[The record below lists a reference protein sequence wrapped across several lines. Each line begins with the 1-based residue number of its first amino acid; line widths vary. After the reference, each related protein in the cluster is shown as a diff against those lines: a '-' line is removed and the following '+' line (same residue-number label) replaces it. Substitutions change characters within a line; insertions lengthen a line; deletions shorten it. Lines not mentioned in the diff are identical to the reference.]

1 MTRFSIEE
9 QGTPCP
15 IRSSDSE
22 YRLNQGNQQ
31 LQTSFPLVAPDDD
44 DEEIDDLD
52 YTRALPDDFQLFPNR
67 AAKRRAVLQP
77 PRRMTGWASSQTQP
91 QQQKSDQQQKP
102 DQQRQVDEND
112 NSRAPE
118 PNFHIDVIS
127 VLQPQQQT
135 RGQGLHQQPRRMGI
149 GMTRKIETKNRRRI
163 STMLAARKPH
173 SQNAAPQDQQE
184 APAIAPP
191 ISTSMQSAHPE
202 QVRKAML
209 GDKTRSVS
217 NSQTKPT
224 FEENLIE
231 KNPLFVPPKRG
242 PLQAPSRSLHQ
253 SGIDVA
259 RRANSGG
266 KENIPPGR
274 ASIIGDDWKR
284 MGRGTVGGGALPAPR
299 NTSGGNINKSKMVP
313 PDRPPLIQSNQPQR
327 FVRES
332 LKRRS
337 ESMVLD
343 DEDLSFISSGSTP
356 STASSGN
363 SSTLASDKL
372 RLLKRR
378 KLGMQLPPT
387 PPALSKDE
395 EAELQA
401 IFAPPRNL
409 LQPGNVSCNFGD
421 RRSKQELNPVLRE
434 ELVRTEMYEDSWLLA
449 QESSVSQLLNSIL
462 SDSFSPSPIPSDTT
476 IRKDFLQIYSSAP
489 FPLLYK
495 RLQASLLYGALSV
508 PKDILEKS
516 SSVKLGGSG
525 VGLIGQGR
533 GWAEDI
539 AIRKKFLALF
549 FECYDLSGLI
559 AGLEVVIGREI
570 FPTPCK
576 NVADKKK
583 CVEVFL
589 ERYLMKCED
598 ALVCPPLEDATRG
611 RGGHANNSHG
621 DNEDWGSPAW
631 LLRKGLLRSLMLI
644 LLMDKAKAQGLLGR
658 LRLFMKVCIPLSTSV
673 GRASKIIQTSP
684 HKSSASILHQLSKLL
699 LPSVGDIL
707 RPLGYLGYLP
717 ETSQHPLEEYE
728 FEISNIAVDMRDG
741 VRFCRVVE
749 LLIYPQPPSE
759 ATKSVQE
766 QWPLSSNLKLP
777 APTRTHKLHNV
788 SLALVALESVGGNP
802 GKVTAKD
809 IVDGFREKTVGL
821 LWGIVSRW
829 GLELLVDWNEVRK
842 EIRRLEYRFSHSLIS
857 YEAAM
862 DEDLPEPTNHVQLL
876 WKWASSIARI
886 HDLRVENLT
895 TSFSDGCVFEKIVE
909 EYEQFFPVNMKKEKN
924 TPLAEKLKALGCSS
938 YFGKSAKPVLTVF
951 DSC

>member
-22 YRLNQGNQQ
+22 YRLNQGGQQ
-31 LQTSFPLVAPDDD
+31 PQTSFPLVALDDD

-77 PRRMTGWASSQTQP
+77 PRRMTGWASSQIQP
-91 QQQKSDQQQKP
+91 QQQKSDQQKL
-102 DQQRQVDEND
+102 DQQKLEQQKLEQQQADEND
-112 NSRAPE
+112 NHRAPE

-127 VLQPQQQT
+127 ALQPQQQV

-173 SQNAAPQDQQE
+173 SQNAALQDQQE
-184 APAIAPP
+184 APVITPP
-191 ISTSMQSAHPE
+191 ISTSTQSAHPE

-209 GDKTRSVS
+209 GDKTRNVS

-224 FEENLIE
+224 FEENLVE

-274 ASIIGDDWKR
+274 FSIIGDDGKR
-284 MGRGTVGGGALPAPR
+284 MGRGTVGGGTLPAPR
-299 NTSGGNINKSKMVP
+299 NASDGNINKSRMVP
-313 PDRPPLIQSNQPQR
+313 PDRPPIIQSNQPR
-327 FVRES
+327 GFVRES

-421 RRSKQELNPVLRE
+421 KRSKQELNPVLRE

-476 IRKDFLQIYSSAP
+476 MRKDFLQIYSSAP

-516 SSVKLGGSG
+516 SSAKLGGSSA
-525 VGLIGQGR
+525 GLIGQGR

-598 ALVCPPLEDATRG
+598 ALACPPLEDTTRG

-631 LLRKGLLRSLMLI
+631 LLRKSLLRSLMLI
-644 LLMDKAKAQGLLGR
+644 LLMDKAKAQGILGR
-658 LRLFMKVCIPLSTSV
+658 SRLFMKVCIPLSTSA
-673 GRASKIIQTSP
+673 R
-684 HKSSASILHQLSKLL
+684 KS
-699 LPSVGDIL
+699 
-707 RPLGYLGYLP
+707 
-717 ETSQHPLEEYE
+717 
-728 FEISNIAVDMRDG
+728 F
-741 VRFCRVVE
+741 
-749 LLIYPQPPSE
+749 
-759 ATKSVQE
+759 
-766 QWPLSSNLKLP
+766 
-777 APTRTHKLHNV
+777 
-788 SLALVALESVGGNP
+788 
-802 GKVTAKD
+802 
-809 IVDGFREKTVGL
+809 
-821 LWGIVSRW
+821 
-829 GLELLVDWNEVRK
+829 
-842 EIRRLEYRFSHSLIS
+842 
-857 YEAAM
+857 
-862 DEDLPEPTNHVQLL
+862 
-876 WKWASSIARI
+876 
-886 HDLRVENLT
+886 
-895 TSFSDGCVFEKIVE
+895 
-909 EYEQFFPVNMKKEKN
+909 
-924 TPLAEKLKALGCSS
+924 
-938 YFGKSAKPVLTVF
+938 
-951 DSC
+951 